1 MQPKSARF
9 NGSGYLVASSAAW
22 GVIPLII
29 ATGGGGDSP
38 FSFTAS
44 WSFGSVI
51 GSSVFLLTF
60 TRQMRPRDWWAA
72 MVCPPGGFW
81 KPLSDQNGGWNW
93 QMVAA
98 VIRMAVILMV
108 SAWVANYLSEVIIA
122 VVLESWP
129 VFFLLILH
137 LLFREKQTFKV
148 DWVTI
153 ALFLL
158 VFTGVVLA
166 IFSQGQDS
174 ALEPVSVVDF
184 LVALLLLTTSVLLAA
199 GDGIAVKWVTIVAG
213 TFGGQGSG
221 EETKSMDMRSLEVG
235 ATQFTRLLAFVFG
248 VFFGLV
254 PQLFVHE
261 SYTLEDFLTV
271 SLAGAFVGVMGAATN
286 IIGTFR
292 CHDNPGLL
300 CLRYL
305 TPVFGIGYLWLF
317 TDREEAIHWG
327 LMGSGLAI
335 ILAGS
340 VIISLR
346 R

>member
-1 MQPKSARF
+1 M
-9 NGSGYLVASSAAW
+9 
-22 GVIPLII
+22 I
-29 ATGGGGDSP
+29 
-38 FSFTAS
+38 
-44 WSFGSVI
+44 
-51 GSSVFLLTF
+51 
-60 TRQMRPRDWWAA
+60 
-72 MVCPPGGFW
+72 
-81 KPLSDQNGGWNW
+81 
-93 QMVAA
+93 
-98 VIRMAVILMV
+98 

-137 LLFREKQTFKV
+137 LLFRENQTFKV

-153 ALFLL
+153 SLFML

-184 LVALLLLTTSVLLAA
+184 LVTLLLLTTSILLAV

-213 TFGGQGSG
+213 TFVGRGAVG
-221 EETKSMDMRSLEVG
+221 EVAGDPATNTKSMNMKSLEVG
-235 ATQFTRLLAFVFG
+235 ATLFTRLMAFVFG

-254 PQLFVHE
+254 PQLFIHE
-261 SYTLEDFLTV
+261 TYTLEDFLTV
-271 SLAGAFVGVMGAATN
+271 SLAGCLVGVIGAATN

-292 CHDNPGLL
+292 CHDHPGLL

-305 TPVFGIGYLWLF
+305 TSIFGISYLWLF
-317 TDREEAIHWG
+317 TDREEGIHWG

-335 ILAGS
+335 ILTGS
-340 VIISLR
+340 IIISLR
-346 R
+346 RQTEPAATQH